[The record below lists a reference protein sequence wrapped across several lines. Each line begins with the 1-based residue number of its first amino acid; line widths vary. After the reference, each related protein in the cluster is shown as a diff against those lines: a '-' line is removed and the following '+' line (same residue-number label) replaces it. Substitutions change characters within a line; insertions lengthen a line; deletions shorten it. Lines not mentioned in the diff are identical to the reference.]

1 MTTMKSFVAIT
12 MAAALVFAG
21 AAAPTVYAA
30 GKTERSEM
38 QKMSMDQLPAPVKM
52 ALEKEAKGGTVG
64 DVTMEKDSKG
74 RTYYEAEIH
83 STKGKDRYVHVS
95 EDGKV
100 LKHESARKES
110 RERVKET
117 TKTQ

>member
-1 MTTMKSFVAIT
+1 MKSFVAIT

-21 AAAPTVYAA
+21 AAAPTYAA

-38 QKMSMDQLPAPVKM
+38 QKMSMDQLPAPVK
-52 ALEKEAKGGTVG
+52 ATLEKEAKGGTIG
-64 DVTMEKDSKG
+64 DVTMEKDTKG

-83 STKGKDRYVHVS
+83 TTKGKDRYLHVS

-100 LKHESARKES
+100 LKRENARKEA
-110 RERVKET
+110 RERTKEP
-117 TKTQ
+117 TKAQ

>member
-1 MTTMKSFVAIT
+1 MKSFVAIS

-30 GKTERSEM
+30 GKTERTET
-38 QKMSMDQLPAPVKM
+38 QKMSMEQLPAPVK
-52 ALEKEAKGGTVG
+52 ATLEKEAKGGTVG
-64 DVTMEKDSKG
+64 DVSMEKDSKG

-83 STKGKDRYVHVS
+83 TPKGKDRYVHVS

-100 LKHESARKES
+100 LKRESARKEA
-110 RERVKET
+110 RERVKES
-117 TKTQ
+117 TKAQ